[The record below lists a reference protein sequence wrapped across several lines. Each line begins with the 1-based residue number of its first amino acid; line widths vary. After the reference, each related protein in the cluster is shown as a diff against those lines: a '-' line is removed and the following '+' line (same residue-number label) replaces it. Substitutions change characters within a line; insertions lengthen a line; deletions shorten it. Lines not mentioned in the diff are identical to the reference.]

1 MENRYKHNVKQ
12 WYKQTE
18 KAWKEGGS
26 LNTWW
31 FLYHDFVSFAL
42 YFMRVCIVWIS
53 YKKYTYITLMIKTK
67 AQRYKNKIIR
77 PLRNWKKINHNGEK
91 ELRSLRI
98 S

>member
-1 MENRYKHNVKQ
+1 
-12 WYKQTE
+12 
-18 KAWKEGGS
+18 
-26 LNTWW
+26 
-31 FLYHDFVSFAL
+31 
-42 YFMRVCIVWIS
+42 
-53 YKKYTYITLMIKTK
+53 MIKTK